1 MEKDKFLFS
10 DIFWVLVAILGIFAA
25 NLFEDSDYKKYFQYF
40 CGAVIVVFWAIGLY
54 VAFFGKH
61 DD

>member
-1 MEKDKFLFS
+1 MEKNKFLFS

-54 VAFFGKH
+54 VVFFGKH
-61 DD
+61 KD